1 VEKKRG
7 RAIFWWLLEEDLN
20 PWVCLLDL
28 VMFLSAKKV
37 AVELLVRWLCGVVR
51 ELVTMETSV

>member
-1 VEKKRG
+1 
-7 RAIFWWLLEEDLN
+7 
-20 PWVCLLDL
+20 
-28 VMFLSAKKV
+28 MFLSAQKV